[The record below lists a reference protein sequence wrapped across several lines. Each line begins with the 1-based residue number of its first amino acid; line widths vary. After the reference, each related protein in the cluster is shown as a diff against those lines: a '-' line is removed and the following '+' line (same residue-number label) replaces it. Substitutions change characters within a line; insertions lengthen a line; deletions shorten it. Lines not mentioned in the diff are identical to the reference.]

1 MFSIVSRLFQA
12 FSILSREIFDGARTK
27 INIWKSR
34 LFNEV
39 FISDLTFLY
48 IYIYILCMYI
58 RSEIEYDRVC
68 CVGQR
73 EEGVS
78 SFYRLDGALNWAQF
92 AARSAEIESARHV
105 CPASEILAQP
115 GRLTGDH
122 I

>member
-1 MFSIVSRLFQA
+1 
-12 FSILSREIFDGARTK
+12 
-27 INIWKSR
+27 
-34 LFNEV
+34 
-39 FISDLTFLY
+39 
-48 IYIYILCMYI
+48 MYI

-78 SFYRLDGALNWAQF
+78 SLYRLDGALNWAQF
-92 AARSAEIESARHV
+92 AARSAEIGSAGHV

-122 I
+122 IKHPPNILVSICNSLWYNAPVQTETH